1 MKFVRGVWKQLQ
13 NICVADEQ
21 YDQHQEGETCR
32 ESHGTVGCHRM
43 LGERG
48 LNGLNRLQ
56 LFTIDWHVRLS
67 IDAETYQPR
76 SRMKSVRTLSE

>member
-13 NICVADEQ
+13 NICVADQQ

-32 ESHGTVGCHRM
+32 ESHGTVGSHRM
-43 LGERG
+43 LRKTG

-56 LFTIDWHVRLS
+56 LFAILS
-67 IDAETYQPR
+67 TARNKHIHLPSTQ
-76 SRMKSVRTLSE
+76 T